1 MIRAIITYQ
10 RFAFT
15 AVVQRSS
22 LSFPSPGSQF
32 TFRVAR
38 IDSSLERGKFT
49 TRSSRAELINR
60 IDLQPAKPQTRNFR
74 LSSRAARLKEQ
85 TSRRHDRL
93 ACTRL
98 QF

>member
-10 RFAFT
+10 RFVFT
-15 AVVQRSS
+15 AVVQRSG

-60 IDLQPAKPQTRNFR
+60 IDLQPAKPQNSKLQVVQPCCPIKGTN
-74 LSSRAARLKEQ
+74 EQ
-85 TSRRHDRL
+85 
-93 ACTRL
+93 AP
-98 QF
+98 